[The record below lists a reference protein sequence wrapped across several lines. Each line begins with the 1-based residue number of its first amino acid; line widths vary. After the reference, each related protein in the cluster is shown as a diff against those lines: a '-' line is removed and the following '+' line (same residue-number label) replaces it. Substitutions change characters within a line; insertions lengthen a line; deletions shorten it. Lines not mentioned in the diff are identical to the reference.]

1 MHPGWA
7 DTPGLAAS
15 LPGFH
20 RLMGPLLRSP
30 ADGIDTAVW
39 LASDPEAGL
48 PDGRLWLD
56 RRPRPVDRAPMTR
69 LSAGDRRR
77 LWSIAVELAGI
88 EDPLPD

>member
-1 MHPGWA
+1 
-7 DTPGLAAS
+7 
-15 LPGFH
+15 
-20 RLMGPLLRSP
+20 MGPLLRSP

-39 LASDPEAGL
+39 LASAPEAGL

-56 RRPRPVDRAPMTR
+56 RRARPFDRAPMTR
-69 LSAGDRRR
+69 LSAADRGR